1 MPAWL
6 RDIRFGFR
14 MLGKNP
20 ETTVIAL
27 LAMALAIGATSTI
40 FSAVNA
46 VLVQPLPFEEPER
59 LVSVWQIDP
68 ASPDIWRTAAAG
80 QFVDWRR
87 ESPSFERVTAA
98 RNRSFTLTSFEDP
111 ETPLMREAAY
121 GYFEVLGAKPS
132 LGRTFR
138 PEEDRPGGD
147 RVVILSHEL
156 WQRSSATSET

>member
-121 GYFEVLGAKPS
+121 GYFEVLGAKPI